1 MRERRGRPWRFD
13 REQAAAFLSEAAAGE
28 ESDMAKRRHSNRR
41 RRRGSSG
48 FLYKLLS
55 VLVICG
61 CLVAA
66 MTLFFRVDSIVVTG
80 QTRYTEEEI
89 REASGIRPGDNLILL
104 NKYDARQ
111 RILDALPYIETIGI
125 RRRPPDTLTI
135 EVQECGVPV
144 ALVQE
149 GSTWFISPKG
159 MIVEQR
165 AGSAAEGR
173 PVISGCELL
182 APSVGTEIAL
192 ATEFS
197 TQQESLLSLLTA
209 LDEAGMLEDTSEIRM
224 DDLSVIRM
232 DYIDRFTVKLP
243 YSADYGTKLRILR
256 MAIDS
261 EYVQDNMTGT
271 FDLTRDDGR
280 TYLDQ
285 SVR

>member
-1 MRERRGRPWRFD
+1 
-13 REQAAAFLSEAAAGE
+13 
-28 ESDMAKRRHSNRR
+28 MARRRHSNRR

-55 VLVICG
+55 VLVICV

-66 MTLFFRVDSIVVTG
+66 MTLFFRVDSIVITG
-80 QTRYTEEEI
+80 QTRYTEDQI
-89 REASGIRPGDNLILL
+89 REASGIQQGDNLILL

-135 EVQECGVPV
+135 EVKECGIPAV
-144 ALVQE
+144 LVQE

-159 MIVEQR
+159 MIVDQQ
-165 AGSAAEGR
+165 AGSVTAGH
-173 PVISGCELL
+173 PVITGCDLL

-197 TQQESLLSLLTA
+197 VQQQSLLDLLAA
-209 LDEAGMLEDTSEIRM
+209 LNEAGMLEQTGEIRL

-232 DYIDRFTVKLP
+232 DYIDRFTVKLA
-243 YSADYGTKLRILR
+243 YSADYRSKLRILQ

-261 EYVQDNMTGT
+261 DYVQDNMTGT
-271 FDLTRDDGR
+271 FDLTRNDGR

>member
-1 MRERRGRPWRFD
+1 
-13 REQAAAFLSEAAAGE
+13 
-28 ESDMAKRRHSNRR
+28 MARRRHSNRR

-55 VLVICG
+55 VLVICV

-80 QTRYTEEEI
+80 ETRYTEEEI
-89 REASGIRPGDNLILL
+89 REASGIQPGDNLILL

-125 RRRPPDTLTI
+125 HRRPPDTLTI
-135 EVQECGVPV
+135 EVRDCGVPS

-149 GSTWFISPKG
+149 GGTWFISPKG
-159 MIVEQR
+159 MIVDRQE
-165 AGSAAEGR
+165 GSAAAGH

-197 TQQESLLSLLTA
+197 VQQQSLLDLLAA
-209 LDEAGMLEDTSEIRM
+209 LDEAEMLADTGEIRL

-243 YSADYGTKLRILR
+243 YSADYRTKLRILR

-261 EYVQDNMTGT
+261 DYVQDNMTGT